1 MYICGPGNVDDVI
14 GTLPGLSLIH
24 IYCEYSTDE
33 SLANEIT
40 EYLQKDIIMDFDGY
54 EERTYSERFDR
65 EDGSHVDIAACARND
80 APGIVAIYYYTSPE
94 FARNYTLTIQG
105 LLNGYS
111 TQKDGTVLVADDGIV
126 VASNDESLLG
136 QNTAENEV
144 VQEMKKHT
152 DSQHIYHLKNEGT
165 GCYGIMLKQRDY
177 YIYAYLPDTEAVSY
191 THLDVYKRQVLSTVL
206 LLLFVIPISY
216 VLARYR
222 FVGSRLISTVY
233 MACIFL
239 QATYIMIPLFLELQA
254 VNGLNN
260 LPVLCLVYAV
270 MQFPFC
276 IFTLQGFMSAVPR
289 DYEESARID
298 GATDIQLL
306 LRVMVPLAKPGI
318 ATITMLSAMGFWNEY
333 PLALVLL
340 TEDAKKTLPIGMANL
355 FEVQKYATDWGAL
368 FAGLVIVM
376 IPTIII
382 YLIGQRYLLQGIG
395 AGGLKG

>member
-1 MYICGPGNVDDVI
+1 MKTVRTWCIRILMILFTVI
-14 GTLPGLSLIH
+14 FLYPLFWNLMSAFKTN
-24 IYCEYSTDE
+24 
-33 SLANEIT
+33 A
-40 EYLQKDIIMDFDGY
+40 EYLTDPYALPTALNLDNFVAAWQKAN
-54 EERTYSERFDR
+54 
-65 EDGSHVDIAACARND
+65 IAAYFGNS
-80 APGIVAIYYYTSPE
+80 IFV
-94 FARNYTLTIQG
+94 
-105 LLNGYS
+105 
-111 TQKDGTVLVADDGIV
+111 TVF
-126 VASNDESLLG
+126 
-136 QNTAENEV
+136 
-144 VQEMKKHT
+144 
-152 DSQHIYHLKNEGT
+152 
-165 GCYGIMLKQRDY
+165 
-177 YIYAYLPDTEAVSY
+177 
-191 THLDVYKRQVLSTVL
+191 STVL
-206 LLLFVIPISY
+206 LLLLVIPISY

-222 FVGSRLISTVY
+222 FAGSKLISAIY

-276 IFTLQGFMSAVPR
+276 IFTLQGFMSA
-289 DYEESARID
+289 
-298 GATDIQLL
+298 
-306 LRVMVPLAKPGI
+306 I

-368 FAGLVIVM
+368 FAGLVIIM

>member
-1 MYICGPGNVDDVI
+1 MKTVRTWCIRILMILFTVI
-14 GTLPGLSLIH
+14 FLYPLFWNLMSAFKTN
-24 IYCEYSTDE
+24 
-33 SLANEIT
+33 A
-40 EYLQKDIIMDFDGY
+40 EYLTDPYALPAALNLDNFVAAWQKAN
-54 EERTYSERFDR
+54 
-65 EDGSHVDIAACARND
+65 IAAYFGNS
-80 APGIVAIYYYTSPE
+80 I
-94 FARNYTLTIQG
+94 
-105 LLNGYS
+105 
-111 TQKDGTVLVADDGIV
+111 
-126 VASNDESLLG
+126 
-136 QNTAENEV
+136 
-144 VQEMKKHT
+144 
-152 DSQHIYHLKNEGT
+152 
-165 GCYGIMLKQRDY
+165 
-177 YIYAYLPDTEAVSY
+177 
-191 THLDVYKRQVLSTVL
+191 
-206 LLLFVIPISY
+206 FVIPISY

-254 VNGLNN
+254 VNGLSN

-298 GATDIQLL
+298 GATNIQLL

>member
-1 MYICGPGNVDDVI
+1 MKTVRTWCIRILMILFTVI
-14 GTLPGLSLIH
+14 FLYPLFWNLMSAFKTN
-24 IYCEYSTDE
+24 
-33 SLANEIT
+33 A
-40 EYLQKDIIMDFDGY
+40 EYLTDPYALPTALNLDNF
-54 EERTYSERFDR
+54 
-65 EDGSHVDIAACARND
+65 
-80 APGIVAIYYYTSPE
+80 VA
-94 FARNYTLTIQG
+94 
-105 LLNGYS
+105 
-111 TQKDGTVLVADDGIV
+111 
-126 VASNDESLLG
+126 
-136 QNTAENEV
+136 
-144 VQEMKKHT
+144 
-152 DSQHIYHLKNEGT
+152 
-165 GCYGIMLKQRDY
+165 
-177 YIYAYLPDTEAVSY
+177 
-191 THLDVYKRQVLSTVL
+191 VLSTVL
-206 LLLFVIPISY
+206 LLLLVIPISY

-298 GATDIQLL
+298 GATNIQLL
-306 LRVMVPLAKPGI
+306 SRVMVPLAKPGI

>member
-1 MYICGPGNVDDVI
+1 MKTVRTWCIRILMILFTIIFLYPLFWNLMSAFK
-14 GTLPGLSLIH
+14 TN
-24 IYCEYSTDE
+24 
-33 SLANEIT
+33 A
-40 EYLQKDIIMDFDGY
+40 EYLTDPYALPVALNLDNFVTAWQKAN
-54 EERTYSERFDR
+54 
-65 EDGSHVDIAACARND
+65 IAAYFGNS
-80 APGIVAIYYYTSPE
+80 IFVT
-94 FARNYTLTIQG
+94 
-105 LLNGYS
+105 
-111 TQKDGTVLVADDGIV
+111 
-126 VASNDESLLG
+126 
-136 QNTAENEV
+136 
-144 VQEMKKHT
+144 
-152 DSQHIYHLKNEGT
+152 
-165 GCYGIMLKQRDY
+165 
-177 YIYAYLPDTEAVSY
+177 
-191 THLDVYKRQVLSTVL
+191 VLSTVL
-206 LLLFVIPISY
+206 LLLLVTPISY

-222 FVGSRLISTVY
+222 FVGSRLISTIY

-298 GATDIQLL
+298 GATNIQLL